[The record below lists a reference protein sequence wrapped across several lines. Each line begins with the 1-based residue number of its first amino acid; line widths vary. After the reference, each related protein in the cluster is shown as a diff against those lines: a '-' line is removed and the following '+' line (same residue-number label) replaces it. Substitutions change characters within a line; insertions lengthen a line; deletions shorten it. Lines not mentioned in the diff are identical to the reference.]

1 MRADLEPDQFDP
13 EDKFWGTF
21 PFPTLPHV
29 QLLVLST
36 FQFPEDPALCRR
48 RWTPRCASEVN
59 VYHDRL
65 LTHHHR
71 PRLVALELYSVRP
84 SDSPLWALG
93 EHRICGRPTLR

>member
-48 RWTPRCASEVN
+48 RWTPPMRQ
-59 VYHDRL
+59 R
-65 LTHHHR
+65 
-71 PRLVALELYSVRP
+71 
-84 SDSPLWALG
+84 G
-93 EHRICGRPTLR
+93 